1 MTSMIYHIVHYISHN
16 SAGFP
21 IISNWLRAY
30 ITTRDSKF
38 LHSNLYSASDFN
50 FERFNIDSP
59 CIPVRGHDP
68 YAVPSDCP
76 EGTNY
81 TVSTG

>member
-1 MTSMIYHIVHYISHN
+1 MS
-16 SAGFP
+16 
-21 IISNWLRAY
+21 ISNY
-30 ITTRDSKF
+30 VQESSKCYYF
-38 LHSNLYSASDFN
+38 ILYSASDFN

-68 YAVPSDCP
+68 YAVPSYCP

-81 TVSTG
+81 AVSSGYGCV